1 MKLITRVK
9 KTTSRFQ
16 KELKRQIRYAV
27 AAGIG
32 FLIAWAW
39 KEYVFNLAKSMTGDL
54 SIVMPHMSNFIAALI
69 ITLIGV
75 ILIIISSKLL
85 D

>member
-9 KTTSRFQ
+9 KTSSRFQ
-16 KELKRQIRYAV
+16 KELKKQVRVAV

-32 FLIAWAW
+32 FLIAYAW
-39 KEYVFNLAKSMTGDL
+39 KEYIFNLAKSITGDL
-54 SIVMPHMSNFIAALI
+54 AVVMPHMSDFIAALI

>member
-1 MKLITRVK
+1 MKLRHRIK
-9 KTTSRFQ
+9 KATSRFQ
-16 KELKRQIRYAV
+16 KELKKQIRYAV

-39 KEYVFNLAKSMTGDL
+39 KEYVFNLATKMTGDL
-54 SIVMPHMSNFIAALI
+54 ALVMPNMSNFIAAAT

-75 ILIIISSKLL
+75 VLIFISSRLL